1 MSGKPRAKKRG
12 GRLSV
17 TLLKLVGGALFAL
30 SLYVT
35 LSHRGLPPH
44 ASSDALAT
52 SRAAAVGTLVD
63 PAVLDLIRIQ
73 NETIVALR
81 RQLELVAAA
90 KLPGQG
96 QGKGGD
102 TRGGDSSSGDEGG
115 SDSSSSSASSYV
127 AELAASHAELA
138 AELAH
143 AQADV
148 AALRLANGSFP
159 ATAAAGGSTRTPLLP
174 KLLRTQLDEE
184 CEARFGLGLSDM
196 IR

>member
-12 GRLSV
+12 GGLSA

-44 ASSDALAT
+44 ASSDGPAT

-81 RQLELVAAA
+81 RQLELVTAA

-96 QGKGGD
+96 N
-102 TRGGDSSSGDEGG
+102 TRGDDSSS
-115 SDSSSSSASSYV
+115 SSSSSSASSDV
-127 AELAASHAELA
+127 DELAASHAALA
-138 AELAH
+138 AALAH
-143 AQADV
+143 AQADA
-148 AALRLANGSFP
+148 AALRLANGSFA